1 MRTRSTTKTSKK
13 ELPTDKN
20 GLLAD
25 TAYALIK
32 RSIIRC
38 DLEPG
43 QPITEEQLGT
53 RFGIGR
59 AAARAAIKRLH
70 QEQFIHRITRNRYV
84 VAPITLKHVNEL
96 FELRLLLE
104 PAAARLAAGKL
115 DPETQRRLQELAR
128 ARYQVGDRKSAEAF
142 LRTNTEFH
150 ALIAQASGNSL
161 LASVIRGM
169 LDKVERVHHMS
180 HLLRDRS
187 AEAIHEHQEL
197 LDALVAGDADRA
209 EQVMIQQILAA
220 KQFVIEAMLASSSL
234 QTVNVALSSSRP
246 EPAE

>member
-1 MRTRSTTKTSKK
+1 MRTRSTVKK
-13 ELPTDKN
+13 QSLTDQN
-20 GLLAD
+20 GLLAE

-38 DLEPG
+38 ELEPG

-70 QEQFIHRITRNRYV
+70 QEQFIDRITRNRYV

-96 FELRLLLE
+96 FQLRLLLE

-115 DPETQRRLQELAR
+115 DTETQRRLQELAR

-142 LRTNTEFH
+142 LRANTDFH

-169 LDKVERVHHMS
+169 LDKVERVHHLS

-187 AEAIHEHQEL
+187 AEAIHEHQGL
-197 LDALVAGDADRA
+197 LDAVIAGDADRA
-209 EQVMIQQILAA
+209 EQLMTQQILAA
-220 KQFVIEAMLASSSL
+220 EQFVIEAILASSSV
-234 QTVNVALSSSRP
+234 QTVNVTLLPSP
-246 EPAE
+246 TGLPAAS